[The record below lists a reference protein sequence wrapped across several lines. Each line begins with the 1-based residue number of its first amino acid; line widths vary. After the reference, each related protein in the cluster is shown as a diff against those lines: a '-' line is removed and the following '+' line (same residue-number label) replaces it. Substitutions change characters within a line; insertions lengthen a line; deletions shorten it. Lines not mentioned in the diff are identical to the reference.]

1 MSSII
6 ESTNGSPKRRQTI
19 FDFSAKETKQMND
32 EVKCAM
38 KKMPLKKAKIR
49 IDIPEINQDHSNIVY
64 GMVAVFSGLVFWIL
78 PALYTRFALPYLFE
92 ELAPLYEST

>member
-1 MSSII
+1 
-6 ESTNGSPKRRQTI
+6 
-19 FDFSAKETKQMND
+19 MND
-32 EVKCAM
+32 EVKFAM

-78 PALYTRFALPYLFE
+78 PALYTRYALPYLFE
-92 ELAPLYEST
+92 ELAPLYESISAWRIYDLGDVK